1 MPIVYVIQESQGKNI
16 SQATKFGEIKVLFP
30 PDFNAGFSAGQAASK
45 LMLLLSNY
53 KKEDYLLLIGDPVL
67 IGIATA
73 VASHWANGKV
83 QLLKWDRQENMYYSV
98 KFNLFHERGERDA
111 DKKESFE

>member
-1 MPIVYVIQESQGKNI
+1 MPIVYVIQEQSGKNI
-16 SQATKFGEIKVLFP
+16 LPATKYGEIKTLFA
-30 PDFNAGFSAGQAASK
+30 PDFNAGFSAGQVASR

-53 KKEDYLLLIGDPVL
+53 KETDYLLLIGDPVI

-83 QLLKWDRQENMYYSV
+83 SLLKWDRQENMYYPV
-98 KFNLFHERGERDA
+98 KFNLFHERGEKTDEQ
-111 DKKESFE
+111 KETFR

>member
-1 MPIVYVIQESQGKNI
+1 MPIVYVTQEPQGKNI
-16 SQATKFGEIKVLFP
+16 SQATRFGEIKILFP

-53 KKEDYLLLIGDPVL
+53 TENDFLLLIGDPVL

-73 VASHWANGKV
+73 VAAHWANGKV
-83 QLLKWDRQENMYYSV
+83 QMLKWDNQDRLYYPV
-98 KFNLFHERGERDA
+98 KFNLFHERGESCA
-111 DKKESFE
+111 DKKEKFE

>member
-1 MPIVYVIQESQGKNI
+1 MPKVYVIQESPGKNI

-30 PDFNAGFSAGQAASK
+30 QDFNAGFSAGQAASK

-53 KKEDYLLLIGDPVL
+53 KEEDFLLLIGDPVL

-73 VASHWANGKV
+73 VASHWSNGKV
-83 QLLKWDRQENMYYSV
+83 QMLKWDGQDKLYYAV
-98 KFNLFHERGERDA
+98 KFNLFHERGENRV